1 MGRCEFST
9 RIIPV
14 TLAWTLVLGCTGL
27 YFAFVCRYL
36 LETYSYA
43 FPICQGVVALFVILN
58 LSLATFM
65 DPGIYPKAHEDEQ
78 VSDDFRAPLYK
89 NVEIKGVMV
98 RMKWCT
104 TCQFYRPPRC
114 SHCSVCNNCIETFDH
129 HCPWLNN
136 CIGRRNYRYF
146 FLMLMSLSV
155 HMVSIL
161 AQSIVYILDH
171 QQELSKPGPIIAIVV
186 VVIISLS
193 TIPVFGLTGFH
204 IMLVSRGRT
213 TNEQVTGKFKGGL
226 NPFHKGCCKNCSY
239 VICGPHWP
247 KLVSYIPKTRTIHI
261 DSSKV
266 TYVAAEKDVKITVDA
281 NTANGV
287 RHHPTVNNSMSPMP
301 RDDYFEKG
309 SQSLDVDPPSP
320 PARRHLGSQN
330 NLYDMS
336 SGSQSHAVTTSNS
349 TTAVGATLYASRK
362 RGGSSHSL
370 RGVENHQGSAPGPP
384 PAVYQRA
391 ASASPQR
398 HHARRAPVGNGE
410 DLSPRSP
417 VAGSSLPTSPSGDRF
432 TPRSRQIH
440 HPAGRGD
447 TGTIGHVPQASER
460 PIPQPIRVTSP
471 YATASPGPYSTGSLR
486 SGMSLSQEGVQYSPV
501 SPSPAT
507 AVRDRSRTFY
517 PARSRSRESLSRSRD
532 NISRSRELLSRSREG
547 LANSEEALNRSRET
561 SVSSYHS
568 AVGAG
573 VAGPSTSRV
582 ASASNHRGSSGTNRG
597 PLQSPRASDR
607 PDGPEGASRPLTF
620 LHALQMTEA
629 AEVREREMT
638 QNSRLRRM
646 RKESSKSVY
655 DTTTTYEASV

>member
-14 TLAWTLVLGCTGL
+14 TLAWTLTLGCTGL

-43 FPICQGVVALFVILN
+43 FPIYQGLLALFVILN
-58 LSLATFM
+58 LALATFM

-78 VSDDFRAPLYK
+78 VTDDFRAPLYK

-146 FLMLMSLSV
+146 FLMLLSLSI

-171 QQELSKPGPIIAIVV
+171 KDQLSKPGPIIAIVV

-204 IMLVSRGRT
+204 MMLVSRGRT

-226 NPFHKGCCKNCSY
+226 NPFHRGCCTNCSY

-266 TYVAAEKDVKITVDA
+266 TYVAAEKDVKITVDGS
-281 NTANGV
+281 TANGV
-287 RHHPTVNNSMSPMP
+287 RHHHPSVNNSRTQMSS
-301 RDDYFEKG
+301 RDDYFDKD
-309 SQSLDVDPPSP
+309 SQSLDCDPSP
-320 PARRHLGSQN
+320 PPERHLGSQN

-336 SGSQSHAVTTSNS
+336 SSSQSQPLASNS
-349 TTAVGATLYASRK
+349 TTSVGASLYAARK
-362 RGGSSHSL
+362 PGGSSHSL
-370 RGVENHQGSAPGPP
+370 RGADSQHGGAPGHS
-384 PAVYQRA
+384 ASVYQRA

-398 HHARRAPVGNGE
+398 QHTRRAPISNGE

-417 VAGSSLPTSPSGDRF
+417 VGGSSLPTSPSGDRF
-432 TPRSRQIH
+432 RQAYH
-440 HPAGRGD
+440 SAARGD
-447 TGTIGHVPQASER
+447 GATGERTNGPQA
-460 PIPQPIRVTSP
+460 IRVTSP
-471 YATASPGPYSTGSLR
+471 YVAASGSRPGVGPAPD
-486 SGMSLSQEGVQYSPV
+486 GVQYNPS
-501 SPSPAT
+501 SGSPAS
-507 AVRDRSRTFY
+507 AVKDRSRTFY
-517 PARSRSRESLSRSRD
+517 AARSRSRESLSRSRD

-547 LANSEEALNRSRET
+547 LSNSREDLDRSRGT

-568 AVGAG
+568 AAVAAPSGRLASVGNNSCAS
-573 VAGPSTSRV
+573 STGR
-582 ASASNHRGSSGTNRG
+582 T
-597 PLQSPRASDR
+597 PLQSPPPTDR
-607 PDGPEGASRPLTF
+607 PDGPQATGRPMTF

-629 AEVREREMT
+629 AEVREREIT